1 MRVIAGSAKGVRL
14 APVPS
19 GTRPMSD
26 RAREGLFSSLGE
38 RIAGARVLDLFAG
51 TGAVGIEALSRGAKS
66 AVFVDPAPGAVATIR
81 ENCRRAKVTKLA
93 TVRRTDALRA
103 LRGEKSQ
110 FDLVILDPPY
120 RTPPPLLD
128 SVLAELAGRGAVAAG
143 GFVVLTRES
152 QSYTPVIPL
161 DWAIERRLSYGDAVL
176 LVFHT

>member
-1 MRVIAGSAKGVRL
+1 
-14 APVPS
+14 
-19 GTRPMSD
+19 MSD
-26 RAREGLFSSLGE
+26 RAREGLFSSLGSRVE
-38 RIAGARVLDLFAG
+38 GTRVLDLFAG
-51 TGAVGIEALSRGAKS
+51 TGAVGIEALSRGAAS
-66 AVFVDPAPGAVATIR
+66 AVFVDSAPAAVATIR

-103 LRGEKSQ
+103 LRASNGQ

-120 RTPPPLLD
+120 RAPPSLLD

-161 DWAIERRLSYGDAVL
+161 HWALGRQLRYGEAVL